1 MGRSGDAHCCLRAW
15 LVTMT
20 YVSYTYPRADHA
32 RGLAP
37 WDASDTRPGDRPM
50 QTRQIIGTLVLL
62 LLALP
67 HPLWAQS
74 LETRKMRAEQEA
86 ALGTQVALT
95 NTKCGT
101 NMTARI

>member
-1 MGRSGDAHCCLRAW
+1 
-15 LVTMT
+15 
-20 YVSYTYPRADHA
+20 
-32 RGLAP
+32 
-37 WDASDTRPGDRPM
+37 M
-50 QTRQIIGTLVLL
+50 QTRQIIGPLVLL

-101 NMTARI
+101 NMTARIDWNTFDEAEVLTQRVLRGARRPSTPSRIFVATRWAKRPSCPR